1 VSKWIEVKL
10 KDVCEKVTVGHVGS
24 MADQYHETGIPFL
37 RSLNIKPYRIDF
49 NNLKFIDEQF
59 NQKLKKSVLKANDV
73 AIIRTGYPGTA
84 CVIPKSLGIANCS
97 DLVIVRPGNQL
108 NPYFLASIF
117 NSTFGKDLVS
127 GNLVGAAQ
135 QHFNITVAKE
145 LKLRLPPK
153 NLQDKIAAALSAY
166 DDLIENND
174 RRITLLEKM
183 AEEIYREWFVHLR
196 FPGHE
201 QTIFHKGIPEDWE
214 MQPFSQVAS
223 INPSERF
230 DKNELRPYVGMDN
243 LSLSSMFFTYEE
255 YRIGSAGSKFRNHD
269 TLFPRITPS
278 LENGKKGYVMSLDD
292 GQVAI
297 GSTEFIVMRE
307 KILTSEYIYF
317 LTCLPEF
324 RKHAEQSMIG
334 ASGRQRVQEE
344 CFDCFLV
351 KTPPKDLMNHFSSTV
366 KPLFLKIKASFDA
379 NKLLKKTRDRLL
391 TRLISGK
398 LSVED
403 LDIQF
408 PPSMIESMETSQ
420 P

>member
-1 VSKWIEVKL
+1 
-10 KDVCEKVTVGHVGS
+10 
-24 MADQYHETGIPFL
+24 
-37 RSLNIKPYRIDF
+37 
-49 NNLKFIDEQF
+49 
-59 NQKLKKSVLKANDV
+59 
-73 AIIRTGYPGTA
+73 
-84 CVIPKSLGIANCS
+84 
-97 DLVIVRPGNQL
+97 
-108 NPYFLASIF
+108 
-117 NSTFGKDLVS
+117 
-127 GNLVGAAQ
+127 
-135 QHFNITVAKE
+135 
-145 LKLRLPPK
+145 
-153 NLQDKIAAALSAY
+153 
-166 DDLIENND
+166 
-174 RRITLLEKM
+174 
-183 AEEIYREWFVHLR
+183 
-196 FPGHE
+196 
-201 QTIFHKGIPEDWE
+201 
-214 MQPFSQVAS
+214 
-223 INPSERF
+223 
-230 DKNELRPYVGMDN
+230 
-243 LSLSSMFFTYEE
+243 
-255 YRIGSAGSKFRNHD
+255 
-269 TLFPRITPS
+269 
-278 LENGKKGYVMSLDD
+278 LDD

-334 ASGRQRVQEE
+334 ASGRQRVQEG

-351 KTPPKDLMNHFSSTV
+351 KTPSKDLMNHFSSTV